1 MKRLP
6 GFAAVGY
13 LVAKFKHADVVFG
26 RKIRALNI
34 KAVADFVKFIDN
46 LIEIFNQIQH
56 IGAKVGNQV
65 LFVKPAFN
73 VTAGDVGVVFYLFDL
88 FVELFV
94 FVAALF
100 GQINADGFLKV
111 MAASMILSWKRSIL
125 LSSDLVC
132 ENSDSL
138 T

>member
-1 MKRLP
+1 M
-6 GFAAVGY
+6 
-13 LVAKFKHADVVFG
+13 VFG

-100 GQINADGFLKV
+100 GQINADGFF
-111 MAASMILSWKRSIL
+111 LSHSGVNDFIVEEVYFAFQRFGLRKQRQL
-125 LSSDLVC
+125 DVKHSSFPYP
-132 ENSDSL
+132 EQFAINYNR
-138 T
+138 

>member
-1 MKRLP
+1 M
-6 GFAAVGY
+6 
-13 LVAKFKHADVVFG
+13 VFG

-73 VTAGDVGVVFYLFDL
+73 VTAGDVGVVFYLY
-88 FVELFV
+88 
-94 FVAALF
+94 
-100 GQINADGFLKV
+100 
-111 MAASMILSWKRSIL
+111 
-125 LSSDLVC
+125 SSLRC
-132 ENSDSL
+132 SAR
-138 T
+138 

>member
-1 MKRLP
+1 M
-6 GFAAVGY
+6 
-13 LVAKFKHADVVFG
+13 VFG

-88 FVELFV
+88 FVELFI

-100 GQINADGFLKV
+100 GQINADGFFESHGGVNDFIVEEVYFAFQRFGLRKQRQLDV
-111 MAASMILSWKRSIL
+111 KH
-125 LSSDLVC
+125 SSFPYP
-132 ENSDSL
+132 EQFAINYNR
-138 T
+138 